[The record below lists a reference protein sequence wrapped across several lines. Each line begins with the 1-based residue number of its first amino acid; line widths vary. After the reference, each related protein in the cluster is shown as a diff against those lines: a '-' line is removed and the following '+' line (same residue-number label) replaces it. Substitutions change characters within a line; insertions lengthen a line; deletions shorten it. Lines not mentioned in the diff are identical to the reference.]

1 MVIRSAAQWR
11 TRVRLFFAIAVFVLL
26 IGLSRIILGVQY
38 LSDIWAGYLTGGLWL
53 IVGISVHGWLTRA
66 WVEAGPSADGRRSK
80 MAVGLI
86 AVAVAAGI
94 GYASIRKAPVAV
106 RPMDPI
112 VQVDRPFIDML
123 RSEELSRT
131 ATLLG
136 TPEQPLGFAI
146 VAPNEQTLI
155 DRLTRAGWK
164 AADEPTF
171 RNMLRLAGEGLSYT
185 TAPIA
190 PAFWNDHINSLA
202 FERPAAGIEGKALAT
217 VHIWHTRFRSGHDP
231 IFVGVARDYI
241 DIRWRLLHI
250 VSPDVDAAA
259 EWFV

>member
-1 MVIRSAAQWR
+1 MDALRCAANPR
-11 TRVRLFFAIAVFVLL
+11 DSFGCRC
-26 IGLSRIILGVQY
+26 G
-38 LSDIWAGYLTGGLWL
+38 
-53 IVGISVHGWLTRA
+53 
-66 WVEAGPSADGRRSK
+66 
-80 MAVGLI
+80 
-86 AVAVAAGI
+86 
-94 GYASIRKAPVAV
+94 
-106 RPMDPI
+106 
-112 VQVDRPFIDML
+112 
-123 RSEELSRT
+123 
-131 ATLLG
+131 
-136 TPEQPLGFAI
+136 
-146 VAPNEQTLI
+146 
-155 DRLTRAGWK
+155 
-164 AADEPTF
+164 
-171 RNMLRLAGEGLSYT
+171 LRLAGEGLSYT